1 MIFSSLTILLQK
13 VFSFSAISVLD
24 EMILPHVIKQRNVF
38 IRSHFFRENGFNYFP
53 KIFIFI
59 NDLAIKFVIM
69 SFLAFLTSFTQ
80 RLRCA
85 LFAFLYSSGLQ
96 RRNLFLNFDL
106 VIISFFLQKRILI
119 YPGIFLF
126 FWEHDSLV
134 TFYMHQRNQSVYKKP
149 QIPINLKMFY
159 WNFLV
164 FS

>member
-1 MIFSSLTILLQK
+1 MFLFVVTFSEKMDLTTFQKFLFSLTTN
-13 VFSFSAISVLD
+13 F
-24 EMILPHVIKQRNVF
+24 
-38 IRSHFFRENGFNYFP
+38 HF
-53 KIFIFI
+53 
-59 NDLAIKFVIM
+59 LATKFVIM

-85 LFAFLYSSGLQ
+85 LFAFLYSSGQQ

-134 TFYMHQRNQSVYKKP
+134 TFYMHQRNQSVYEKP
-149 QIPINLKMFY
+149 
-159 WNFLV
+159 
-164 FS
+164 

>member
-1 MIFSSLTILLQK
+1 MRWYYPTLSSSVMFLFVGTFSEKMDLTTFQKILFSLTTN
-13 VFSFSAISVLD
+13 F
-24 EMILPHVIKQRNVF
+24 
-38 IRSHFFRENGFNYFP
+38 HF
-53 KIFIFI
+53 
-59 NDLAIKFVIM
+59 LATKFVIM

-106 VIISFFLQKRILI
+106 VIISFFLQKRMLI

-134 TFYMHQRNQSVYKKP
+134 TFYMHQRNQSVYEKP
-149 QIPINLKMFY
+149 
-159 WNFLV
+159 
-164 FS
+164 